1 MSLIT
6 ASLTWAIFPLGGVGP
21 AEMLVIGV
29 VAVLLFGKRLPEMGR
44 TWGKSL
50 LELRKGLSGIEE
62 ELRGITNLS
71 TPAPSRPAKR
81 TFHEMDDRDEATAPK
96 FEPPVAPAA
105 ESQEESSPAS

>member
-1 MSLIT
+1 MT

-21 AEMLVIGV
+21 AEMVVIGV

-50 LELRKGLSGIEE
+50 LELRKSLSGIEE
-62 ELRGITNLS
+62 EIRGVTNLS
-71 TPAPSRPAKR
+71 TPTPSRPAKK

-96 FEPPVAPAA
+96 FEPPAAPPV
-105 ESQEESSPAS
+105 EPREESPTA

>member
-1 MSLIT
+1 MTLMT
-6 ASLTWAIFPLGGVGP
+6 TSLTWAIFPLGGVGP

-50 LELRKGLSGIEE
+50 LELRKGLSGIEDE
-62 ELRGITNLS
+62 IRGMTNLS
-71 TPAPSRPAKR
+71 TPTTPNRPAKK

-96 FEPPVAPAA
+96 FEPPAAPPT
-105 ESQEESSPAS
+105 EPREESRTV

>member
-1 MSLIT
+1 MTLMT
-6 ASLTWAIFPLGGVGP
+6 ANLTWAIFPLGGVGP
-21 AEMLVIGV
+21 AEMVVIGV

-62 ELRGITNLS
+62 EIRGMTNLS
-71 TPAPSRPAKR
+71 TPTPSRPAKK

-96 FEPPVAPAA
+96 FEPPAAPPA
-105 ESQEESSPAS
+105 EPREESPTT